1 MNDLPALRAA
11 RLRQAAAL
19 RLGLAGRLGAAALG
33 AWLLAAAASAQG
45 QAAGSGQAPPASA
58 FELTVVGGPDLNPN
72 AQGRPSPVVVRI
84 FDLKSARAF
93 ESADF
98 AALFE
103 HPADSLKDAMAA
115 QEELVLR
122 PADIQNRERPVA
134 PGVSALGIAAAFREM
149 DGAVWRL
156 VVPLVPGRRNFILID
171 VDGTR
176 IRQASVNSGGS

>member
-1 MNDLPALRAA
+1 MSDLPALHSA
-11 RLRQAAAL
+11 RLRQAAAS
-19 RLGLAGRLGAAALG
+19 RVRFAGRLGAAAFG
-33 AWLLAAAASAQG
+33 ACVLAAAASAQG
-45 QAAGSGQAPPASA
+45 QAVGSGQVPSASA
-58 FELTVVGGPDLNPN
+58 FELTVVGGPGLNPN

-93 ESADF
+93 ESADY

-103 HPADSLKDAMAA
+103 HPAESLQDAIVA

-134 PGVSALGIAAAFREM
+134 PGVSALGIAAAFRDM

-171 VDGTR
+171 LDGTR
-176 IRQASVNSGGS
+176 IRQASANLGGS